1 MQMSFVM
8 LAMGGGWRLV
18 LKLNFFQTLSTRV
31 GQDFEVEVQQD
42 FETGACSAFCRWC
55 FVEVMKFNLGRYSE
69 ARFGQDF
76 EVEMPM
82 FVWDFEVDA
91 WSRFWRWNLMKIC
104 VRTSDMTKRS
114 YFGKQTSTLG
124 SVVQCFKTNLWS
136 IFLRT
141 LKWWSVINDH
151 WSFEKDNDNQV
162 VWKNFWKCLTDK
174 GKQYGI

>member
-1 MQMSFVM
+1 MF
-8 LAMGGGWRLV
+8 RLRAQGFKV
-18 LKLNFFQTLSTRV
+18 WSRFCLGKILKL
-31 GQDFEVEVQQD
+31 
-42 FETGACSAFCRWC
+42 
-55 FVEVMKFNLGRYSE
+55 KFGRYFAADAWLRLWSRDSE

-114 YFGKQTSTLG
+114 YFGKQTSTLR
-124 SVVQCFKTNLWS
+124 SVVQRFKTNLWS